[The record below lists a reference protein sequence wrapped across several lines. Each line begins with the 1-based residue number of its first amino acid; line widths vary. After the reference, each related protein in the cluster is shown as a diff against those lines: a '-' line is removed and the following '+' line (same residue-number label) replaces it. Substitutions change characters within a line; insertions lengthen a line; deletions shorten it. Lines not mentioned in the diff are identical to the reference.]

1 MTASLRRIAGRT
13 ATALIA
19 AGTLAAALFMLRPP
33 ATSGSKARGKFSHLP
48 SGEAVR
54 EGYEIQDLS
63 ARSLAY
69 IIAALATSA
78 ACLVGIVFMMIWL
91 FTSWDKAANARFTPQ
106 QAANQAP
113 PWPHLQVNAARD
125 LRENRAREWQALHKY
140 SWDDAAHTNAHIPIE
155 RAMRIVI
162 GQSLDAPP

>member
-1 MTASLRRIAGRT
+1 MTASLRRIAART

-33 ATSGSKARGKFSHLP
+33 ATSGAEARGQVSHAP
-48 SGEAVR
+48 SGEALR
-54 EGYEIQDLS
+54 EGYEVQDLS
-63 ARSLAY
+63 ARSVAY
-69 IIAALATSA
+69 IIATLATSA
-78 ACLVGIVFMMIWL
+78 ACLVGIVFLMIWL

-106 QAANQAP
+106 QTVEQTP
-113 PWPHLQVNAARD
+113 PWPHLQVNAAQD

-140 SWDDAAHTNAHIPIE
+140 SWSDAAHTRAHIPID
-155 RAMRIVI
+155 RAMRIVV

>member
-1 MTASLRRIAGRT
+1 MTASLRRIAART

-33 ATSGSKARGKFSHLP
+33 ATSGAEARGQVSHAP
-48 SGEAVR
+48 SGEALR
-54 EGYEIQDLS
+54 EGYEVQDLS
-63 ARSLAY
+63 ARS
-69 IIAALATSA
+69 
-78 ACLVGIVFMMIWL
+78 VGIVFLMIWL

-106 QAANQAP
+106 QTVEQTP
-113 PWPHLQVNAARD
+113 PWPHLQVNAAQD

-140 SWDDAAHTNAHIPIE
+140 SWSDAAHTRAHIPID
-155 RAMRIVI
+155 RAMRIVV